1 MNSTVTNNNSY
12 WHYVQTVL
20 PSINT
25 DTLEKLSIIIANT
38 SWDEPNTSA
47 DWNNIAVVAITEAEQ
62 CSDNLTMRSVYLEMA
77 FEALNN
83 GFEID
88 GHPICAAH
96 LALVHSW
103 LGETS
108 KALEIAFGTFINSLQ
123 DAYTR
128 SEDHNPYLIYLFTTN
143 KKLADHDQKSLE
155 KVLLSQNSYQQ
166 ALFLLTEIISCSQIA
181 FYTSLS
187 QRFLYLA
194 NQIWTNSVN
203 LHLKIGIANLMN
215 RQAEGIL
222 YLHQARQLAPSYA
235 RILQSLYLAYRDLQ
249 QLELANQ
256 WQDFSCQF
264 YQQDNLSPDWKWTQ
278 LSADS
283 LFTYLPFESDLIIA
297 VEPSLRSIVTS
308 VLLTEQDWFEKEM
321 EFWRNYIKPGM
332 TVIDVGANVGVYT
345 FSAALKVGNTGQVL
359 AIEPFSGC
367 VSCLQETCKLN
378 ELPWVKIYI
387 GAASDKN
394 STVKLLLHSANELNE
409 IISGEAAA
417 DMPSGS
423 FEEVPCFTLDSL
435 IEQENIQQVDFLKMD
450 AEGHEMAVL
459 AGSQQLITQFAPV
472 ILYENIA
479 GSQGSNIEVA
489 QYLESIGYELFYY
502 QPFLQKLIP
511 VNSPQDFQQLNFI
524 AVPPDKIS
532 MFNLDS

>member
-1 MNSTVTNNNSY
+1 MNSSATNDNSY
-12 WHYVQTVL
+12 WHYIQAIL
-20 PSINT
+20 PSISK
-25 DTLEKLSIIIANT
+25 DTLEKISVILANT

-47 DWNNIAVVAITEAEQ
+47 DWNNIAVVAMTEAEQ

-83 GFEID
+83 GFELD
-88 GHPICAAH
+88 RHPICAAH
-96 LALVHSW
+96 LALVNSW
-103 LGETS
+103 LGERS

-123 DAYTR
+123 YAYTR
-128 SEDHNPYLIYLFTTN
+128 SENHNPYLIYLFTKN
-143 KKLADHDQKSLE
+143 KRLAAHDQKCLE
-155 KVLLSQNSYQQ
+155 KILLSENSYQQ
-166 ALFLLTEIISCSQIA
+166 ALFVLSDIISCSQIA
-181 FYTSLS
+181 FYTSGS
-187 QRFLYLA
+187 QRLLYLA
-194 NQIWTNSVN
+194 NQILPNSVN
-203 LHLKIGIANLMN
+203 LHLKIGIANLMGG
-215 RQAEGIL
+215 QAEGIL
-222 YLHQARQLAPSYA
+222 YLHQARHLEPSYA
-235 RILQSLYLAYRDLQ
+235 PILQSLYLAYRDLQ
-249 QLELANQ
+249 QLEIANQ
-256 WQDFSCQF
+256 WREFSSQF
-264 YQQDNLSPDWKWTQ
+264 YQQDQLSPDWKWTQ
-278 LSADS
+278 LSADN
-283 LFTYLPFESDLIIA
+283 LFTYLPFESDFTIA

-345 FSAALKVGNTGQVL
+345 FSAALKVGKTGRVL

-367 VSCLQETCKLN
+367 VRCLQETCKIN
-378 ELPWVKIYI
+378 ELPWVKVCA

-459 AGSQQLITQFAPV
+459 AGSQQLINQFTPV

-489 QYLESIGYELFYY
+489 EYLQSIGYQLFYY
-502 QPFLQKLIP
+502 QPFMQKFIP
-511 VNSPQDFQQLNFI
+511 VNFSQDSHQLNFI
-524 AVPPDKIS
+524 AVPPEKIS
-532 MFNLDS
+532 MFNL